1 MRLRSVAA
9 ILARGIA
16 RLREASDDSV
26 ESSAEPARVSGNL
39 ADSLPKRLDGV
50 APPSL
55 SVTDVSETTGFETNR
70 NQNHCEVKD
79 DE

>member
-1 MRLRSVAA
+1 MRQRRVAA
-9 ILARGIA
+9 ILARGIG

-39 ADSLPKRLDGV
+39 ADSLPNRLDGV
-50 APPSL
+50 VPPSL
-55 SVTDVSETTGFETNR
+55 SVTDVSETTGFETDRDQNR
-70 NQNHCEVKD
+70 CEVKN

>member
-1 MRLRSVAA
+1 MRLRRVAA
-9 ILARGIA
+9 ILARGIG

-26 ESSAEPARVSGNL
+26 ESPDEPARVSGNL

-70 NQNHCEVKD
+70 DQNHCEVKD

>member
-1 MRLRSVAA
+1 MRLRRVAA
-9 ILARGIA
+9 ILARGIG
-16 RLREASDDSV
+16 RLREASDDLV
-26 ESSAEPARVSGNL
+26 ESPDEPARVSGNL

-55 SVTDVSETTGFETNR
+55 SVTDVSETTGFETSRDQNR
-70 NQNHCEVKD
+70 CEVKD